1 MTCARKCLALGGWL
15 MVAGLSLTCN
25 PFAKKPS
32 VPVVIGPDAGRR
44 YGESCH

>member
-32 VPVVIGPDAGRR
+32 VPVETGRERRVSCIGR
-44 YGESCH
+44 